1 MNGAV
6 YFGYRT
12 DVYRLRY
19 KKTPFS
25 TYKREITHYGMSVGV
40 FSGFGASQVDPFVTL
55 NRLDIEYEGLV
66 TPSGVAAFLA
76 FDRLSFGLMVCI
88 DHLLDKHRKLWIYQ
102 GKPWIGLVVG

>member
-1 MNGAV
+1 MKDPFCSAKISDFGCFILNGAV

-25 TYKREITHYGMSVGV
+25 TYKRDITHYGMSVGV

-66 TPSGVAAFLA
+66 NPSGELLSWLSTGFRLA
-76 FDRLSFGLMVCI
+76 
-88 DHLLDKHRKLWIYQ
+88 
-102 GKPWIGLVVG
+102 